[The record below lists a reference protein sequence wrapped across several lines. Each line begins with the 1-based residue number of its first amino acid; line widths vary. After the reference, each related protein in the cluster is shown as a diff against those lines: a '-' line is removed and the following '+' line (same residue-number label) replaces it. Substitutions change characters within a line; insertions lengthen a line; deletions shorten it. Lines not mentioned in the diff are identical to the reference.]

1 LGKED
6 RPLIQRILV
15 PIDGSDHSRKVIELA
30 SDIASRYKAEVHIVH
45 VVSPLDRAHEL
56 ADNLLKEVE
65 KNYQDFAQTIIDEAE
80 REFKKKD
87 VESYQSAILR
97 GDPAQEI
104 LQFAEENGV
113 DMIVMGSRGA
123 GAADMLMFGSVS
135 HKVCHLCECTCITV
149 K

>member
-1 LGKED
+1 M
-6 RPLIQRILV
+6 IQRILI

-30 SDIASRYKAEVHIVH
+30 SDIASKYKAKVHIVH
-45 VVSPLDRAHEL
+45 VVSPLHHQYQIQDAL
-56 ADNLLKEVE
+56 MQEVE
-65 KNYQDFAQTIIDEAE
+65 KNYQEFAQRIIDEAE
-80 REFKKKD
+80 NEVKKKG
-87 VESYQSAILR
+87 VESYESTILR

-104 LQFAEENGV
+104 LQFAQENGV

>member
-1 LGKED
+1 
-6 RPLIQRILV
+6 LIQRILV

-30 SDIASRYKAEVHIVH
+30 SDIALRYKAKVHIVH

-56 ADNLLKEVE
+56 DDILLQELE
-65 KNYQDFAQTIIDEAE
+65 KNYQEFARRIIDEAE
-80 REFKKKD
+80 RAFKKKG
-87 VESYQSAILR
+87 VKSYQSAILR

-104 LQFAEENGV
+104 LQFAKENGV

-135 HKVCHLCECTCITV
+135 HKVSHLSKCTCITV

>member
-1 LGKED
+1 M
-6 RPLIQRILV
+6 IQKILV
-15 PIDGSDHSRKVIELA
+15 PIDGSDHARKAIEFA
-30 SDIASRYKAEVHIVH
+30 SDIASKYKAEVHIVH

-65 KNYQDFAQTIIDEAE
+65 KNYQEFAQKIIDEAKK
-80 REFKKKD
+80 EFKKKG

-104 LQFAEENGV
+104 LQFAKENSI
-113 DMIVMGSRGA
+113 DLIILGSRGA
-123 GAADMLMFGSVS
+123 GTADMLMFGSVS
-135 HKVCHLCECTCITV
+135 HKVCHLSDCTCLTV

>member
-1 LGKED
+1 M
-6 RPLIQRILV
+6 IQKILV

-30 SDIASRYKAEVHIVH
+30 SDIASRYKAEVYIVH
-45 VVSPLDRAHEL
+45 VVSPLDRTHEL

-65 KNYQDFAQTIIDEAE
+65 KNYQDFAQRIIDEAE
-80 REFKKKD
+80 REFKKKG
-87 VESYQSAILR
+87 VENYQSAILR
-97 GDPAQEI
+97 GDPGQEI
-104 LQFAEENGV
+104 LQFAKENGV

-135 HKVCHLCECTCITV
+135 HKVCHLCECSCITV